1 MAYIINYSGGTISI
15 PVGTAD
21 TSNTSLT
28 LIGRN
33 WTSSNIDQGFGQAL
47 NQNFVSLLENFA
59 DASPPPS
66 PLQGQLWYDTST
78 TVIKLN
84 VGTSTTPSWLDVYTA
99 GAGIATIG
107 NGTSTVS
114 VPVVNGDVNISSGGT
129 ANVLVVTPTGVDVYG
144 TLTSNTSISSPR
156 LISTVND
163 GTTSPLT
170 VTSSVRVNNLNAD
183 LLDGYHANTTK
194 NAVGQVVV
202 RNITTGV
209 IDNDIVGNLTGN
221 VTGNVTGATIS
232 VTGNITGANLISTNN
247 ITGANLSVTGN
258 ITSANLSVT
267 GKSNL
272 NEIGNVIIT
281 GGTSGQFLQTNGSGV
296 LTWAT
301 VGTSGVAN
309 GTSSVSIPAV
319 NGNVNTSVG
328 GIANV
333 LVVTTTGAN
342 VAGTVNATGNITGGN
357 LITTGSVNTTRITS
371 GANTP
376 AGTITGDWTLTTG
389 SKLNATYADLAEYYA
404 IDEGAGPATVVEFGG
419 DCEIRICMTDM
430 SRRVA
435 GVVSTNPAFIMND
448 TVGKIGQHRELIAL
462 QGRVPCKVVGLVSK
476 GDMMVSAGDG
486 CARSE
491 SDPVLGSVIGKALE
505 DKDTLDM
512 GIIEVAVGRL

>member
-1 MAYIINYSGGTISI
+1 MSYIINYSGGTISI

-59 DASPPPS
+59 DAVPPPS

-99 GAGIATIG
+99 GAGITTIG

-129 ANVLVVTPTGVDVYG
+129 ANVLVVTSTGVDVSG
-144 TLTSNTSISSPR
+144 TLTSNTSISAPQF
-156 LISTVND
+156 ISTVND

-170 VTSSVRVNNLNAD
+170 VTSAVRVDNLNAD

-209 IDNDIVGNLTGN
+209 IDNDIVGNLTGD
-221 VTGNVTGATIS
+221 VTGNVDGITVIA
-232 VTGNITGANLISTNN
+232 TGNITGANLVATDALYS
-247 ITGANLSVTGN
+247 
-258 ITSANLSVT
+258 
-267 GKSNL
+267 SN
-272 NEIGNVIIT
+272 
-281 GGTSGQFLQTNGSGV
+281 
-296 LTWAT
+296 
-301 VGTSGVAN
+301 
-309 GTSSVSIPAV
+309 
-319 NGNVNTSVG
+319 
-328 GIANV
+328 
-333 LVVTTTGAN
+333 
-342 VAGTVNATGNITGGN
+342 
-357 LITTGSVNTTRITS
+357 ITS
-371 GANTP
+371 GANTT

-430 SRRVA
+430 SRQVA

-448 TVGKIGQHRELIAL
+448 TAGKIGQHREPIAL